1 MKLDAP
7 YKLPAPWDRLP
18 ELGLK
23 VAGGGLAVCLLG
35 GIFLPGS
42 AFPSYLVAFL
52 FWLKISFGCLFALM
66 VHYLVGGEWGFLIRR
81 PLEAAVV
88 MLPLMFLL
96 FLPLL
101 LGMQTLYPWARPE
114 AAADHALKLKSGYLN
129 VPFFLLR
136 AVLYFGL
143 WSFLAVTLRWG
154 SGQQEK
160 TDDPRITWRLQTLSA
175 PGVVLT
181 FLAVTFAL
189 IDWGMSTE
197 PHWFSTM
204 YPVMILIGG
213 VLAALSAMVI
223 TAAAL
228 GRVEPLTLMAKPDP
242 FHDIGNLMLAFTM
255 LWAYTSFSQYLIIWS
270 GNLTEEI
277 PWYLVRSEHGWRYVA
292 GAIMVFHFFVPFF
305 LLLFRMNKR
314 LSQNLWRI
322 GAWLLVMQWV
332 NDIWL
337 IVPGCRAA
345 TWWATPVFLI
355 AAMAGVGGLWVA
367 GFSWMLAQRSL
378 MPPPRRDPLLA
389 EALAHAH
396 HGEHIA

>member
-1 MKLDAP
+1 MKFDAP

-35 GIFLPGS
+35 GFFLPGS
-42 AFPSYLVAFL
+42 MFPSYLVAFL
-52 FWLKISFGCLFALM
+52 FWIKISFGCLFALM

-81 PLEAAVV
+81 PLEAAV
-88 MLPLMFLL
+88 MTLPLMGLL

-101 LGMQTLYPWARPE
+101 LGMHTLYPWTNAP
-114 AAADHALKLKSGYLN
+114 ADHVIELKRAYLN
-129 VPFFLLR
+129 VPFFVLR
-136 AVLYFGL
+136 AAIYFGL
-143 WSFLAVTLRWG
+143 WTFLAVALRWG

-160 TDDPRITWRLQTLSA
+160 TDDPRITWRLQTLSG

-189 IDWGMSTE
+189 IDWGMSIE

-228 GRVEPLTLMAKPDP
+228 GRVEPLTLMAKPNP

-292 GAIMVFHFFVPFF
+292 GVIMVFHFFVPFF

-322 GAWLLVMQWV
+322 GAWLLVMQWI

-337 IVPGCRAA
+337 IVPGVHSA

-355 AAMAGVGGLWVA
+355 AALAGVGGLWVA
-367 GFSWMLAQRSL
+367 VFSWMLAQRSL

-396 HGEHIA
+396 HAEH